1 MPIFDY
7 LCNDCHTQSEILV
20 TGANDEPVCAS
31 CGSKNIK
38 KMMSKPSSFS
48 GPSTSRF
55 PGLGDTSCCGSKP
68 SEAGCAGPGS
78 CCGKSF

>member
-7 LCNDCHTQSEILV
+7 LCSDCGRQTEILV
-20 TGANDEPVCAS
+20 TGPNDEPVCSS
-31 CGSKNIK
+31 CGSKNMK

-48 GPSTSRF
+48 GTSMSRF
-55 PGLGDTSCCGSKP
+55 PGHGDTSCCGSRP

>member
-7 LCNDCHTQSEILV
+7 LCNDCGRQSEILI
-20 TGANDEPVCAS
+20 TGANDEPACAS
-31 CGSKNIK
+31 CGSKNLMKI
-38 KMMSKPSSFS
+38 MSKPSSFS
-48 GPSTSRF
+48 GASASGF
-55 PGLGDTSCCGSKP
+55 PGPGDTSCCGSRP